1 MARRL
6 FTSEAVSMGHPDKV
20 ADQISDAV
28 LDAMLAQDP
37 DSRVACETLCTTG
50 LVVVAG
56 EITSKADVKIPDLVR
71 KTIREIG
78 YDRPGL
84 GFDADS
90 CAVMVTLDSQSPDI
104 AQGVDARRAEG
115 KATAEQGAGDQGM
128 MFGYACDETPEL
140 MPMPIMLAH
149 RLMNRL
155 TEMRRK
161 GELKYLRPDAKSQVT
176 VEYDGDRPVRVDT
189 VVVSTQH
196 DESATHRRIEADV
209 VKMIKSEIP
218 AALIDRKTRF
228 LVNPTGKFVVG
239 GPHGDCGLTGRKII
253 VDTYG
258 GMGRHGGGAF
268 SGKDPSKVDRSAA
281 YAARYIAKNIVAA
294 GLAKRCE
301 VQLSYAIGFPEPVSV
316 LVDTFG
322 TGKLDADAFEK
333 LVRANF
339 DLKPAGIVKMLDL
352 KKPRYRKT
360 ASGGHF
366 GRNLKEFT
374 WEKTDRAA
382 ALKKD
387 AAKLA
392 SAKKGK

>member
-128 MFGYACDETPEL
+128 MFGYACDETP
-140 MPMPIMLAH
+140 
-149 RLMNRL
+149 
-155 TEMRRK
+155 
-161 GELKYLRPDAKSQVT
+161 
-176 VEYDGDRPVRVDT
+176 DR
-189 VVVSTQH
+189 SCW
-196 DESATHRRIEADV
+196 
-209 VKMIKSEIP
+209 
-218 AALIDRKTRF
+218 
-228 LVNPTGKFVVG
+228 PTG
-239 GPHGDCGLTGRKII
+239 
-253 VDTYG
+253 
-258 GMGRHGGGAF
+258 
-268 SGKDPSKVDRSAA
+268 
-281 YAARYIAKNIVAA
+281 
-294 GLAKRCE
+294 
-301 VQLSYAIGFPEPVSV
+301 
-316 LVDTFG
+316 
-322 TGKLDADAFEK
+322 
-333 LVRANF
+333 
-339 DLKPAGIVKMLDL
+339 
-352 KKPRYRKT
+352 
-360 ASGGHF
+360 
-366 GRNLKEFT
+366 
-374 WEKTDRAA
+374 
-382 ALKKD
+382 
-387 AAKLA
+387 
-392 SAKKGK
+392 